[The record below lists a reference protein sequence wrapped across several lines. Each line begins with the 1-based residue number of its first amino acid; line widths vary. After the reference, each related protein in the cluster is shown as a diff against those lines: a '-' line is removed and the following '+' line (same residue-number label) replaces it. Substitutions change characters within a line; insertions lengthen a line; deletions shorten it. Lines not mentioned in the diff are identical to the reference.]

1 MLLLFGEAAA
11 VVVVVPSST
20 MIAGELDPTTM
31 MMIRSQSRMKVNE
44 TKVKYAPSFAFFLFG

>member
-1 MLLLFGEAAA
+1 MFGEAAA

-44 TKVKYAPSFAFFLFG
+44 TKVKYAPSFAFLLFG

>member
-1 MLLLFGEAAA
+1 MFGEAAA